1 MNIYKELSI
10 PVSDQAKKEMLIA
23 QLMQLGYEGFEEER
37 MHLKAFIPAR
47 QFQEESVDA
56 LLQPAYPD
64 YTVINIEDRNWN
76 AEWESNFQ
84 PVLVD
89 QFCAIRADFHP
100 PVPGIEYDIVITP
113 KMSFGTG
120 HHATTYLMI
129 QAMKALPI
137 RNKPVFDYGTGTG
150 VLAILAEK
158 MGANSVAAIDN
169 DDWSI
174 ENAIENINRNNCS
187 KILIIKS
194 EEIIECEGYDI
205 ILANIN
211 RNVILQNL
219 GQMKQHLLPDGVLL
233 LSGLLTGDQSIILE
247 EATKHQLKLSER
259 LEKDG
264 WICLQLI
271 NV

>member
-1 MNIYKELSI
+1 MNTYKELSI
-10 PVSDQAKKEMLIA
+10 SVSDQAQKEILIA

-37 MHLKAFIPAR
+37 TQLKAFIPGS
-47 QFQEESVDA
+47 QFQQEPLDD
-56 LLQPAYPD
+56 LLLGAHPD
-64 YTVINIEDRNWN
+64 YSVRIIEDRNWN

-84 PVLVD
+84 PVIVEG
-89 QFCAIRADFHP
+89 FCAIRADFHP

-137 RNKPVFDYGTGTG
+137 RDKSVFDYGTGTG

-158 MGANSVAAIDN
+158 MGAASIAAIDN

-174 ENAIENINRNNCS
+174 ENSIENINRNNCS

-194 EEIIECEGYDI
+194 ESIINSGGYGV

-211 RNVILQNL
+211 RNILLQNM
-219 GQMKQHLLPDGVLL
+219 GQMKQHLTMDGVLL

-247 EATKHQLKLSER
+247 EAAKHQLKLSER